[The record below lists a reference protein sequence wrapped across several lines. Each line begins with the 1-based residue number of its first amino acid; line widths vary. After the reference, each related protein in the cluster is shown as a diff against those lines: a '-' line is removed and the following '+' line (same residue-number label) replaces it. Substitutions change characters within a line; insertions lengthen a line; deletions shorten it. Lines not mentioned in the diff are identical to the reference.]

1 AFDAVSWPPAGA
13 VPVDLDGFYE
23 AMGEVG
29 LGYGPVFRGLTAA
42 WRSGDDLY
50 AEVALPNGTDVDG
63 FRVHPA
69 LLDAAL
75 HGVALLGVVG
85 EGAALPFVWSG

>member
-23 AMGEVG
+23 AMGDAG
-29 LGYGPVFRGLTAA
+29 LGYGPAFRGLTAA
-42 WRSGDDLY
+42 WKYGDQIF
-50 AEVALPNGTDVDG
+50 AEAHLPEGTEPGAFAL
-63 FRVHPA
+63 HPA
-69 LLDAAL
+69 LFDAAL